1 MNQDK
6 KQIIEDIINALITI
20 NVFEYYNAH
29 DKKLIGCTYKHDQLI
44 NAIIKHC
51 SSLCLHDWS
60 SDIIKDQTY
69 LSVFESINKIA
80 QNYTEDE
87 LRLIYSDMEDK
98 HLTITNQFFSG
109 VYKLSIFSVK
119 SQLSGYR
126 RDGKKGMIHAF
137 NFCEYIEENLND
149 TIKLS
154 NKQELDIVFFLQ
166 WFESNKTKFLTPKQ
180 LAFLENENITKT
192 NKSIYRKRI
201 FNNTIDA
208 YKQAFN
214 NCEDDRRNA
223 LESQIKTIEDI
234 LNAKDFESVYIKHRD
249 KQYIIDAVTDDLEI
263 LRAFNLGYR
272 NYDKVIRPLRVCL
285 FKKLDELNLLLE
297 EL

>member
-1 MNQDK
+1 
-6 KQIIEDIINALITI
+6 
-20 NVFEYYNAH
+20 
-29 DKKLIGCTYKHDQLI
+29 
-44 NAIIKHC
+44 
-51 SSLCLHDWS
+51 
-60 SDIIKDQTY
+60 
-69 LSVFESINKIA
+69 
-80 QNYTEDE
+80 
-87 LRLIYSDMEDK
+87 MEDK

-223 LESQIKTIEDI
+223 LESQIKIIEDI
-234 LNAKDFESVYIKHRD
+234 LNAKDFESAYMKHRD

-272 NYDKVIRPLRVCL
+272 NYNRVIKPMRIAL
-285 FKKLDELNLLLE
+285 FRKLDELNSLLE

>member
-1 MNQDK
+1 
-6 KQIIEDIINALITI
+6 
-20 NVFEYYNAH
+20 
-29 DKKLIGCTYKHDQLI
+29 
-44 NAIIKHC
+44 
-51 SSLCLHDWS
+51 
-60 SDIIKDQTY
+60 
-69 LSVFESINKIA
+69 
-80 QNYTEDE
+80 
-87 LRLIYSDMEDK
+87 
-98 HLTITNQFFSG
+98 
-109 VYKLSIFSVK
+109 
-119 SQLSGYR
+119 
-126 RDGKKGMIHAF
+126 MIHAF

-234 LNAKDFESVYIKHRD
+234 LNAKDFESAYMKHRD
-249 KQYIIDAVTDDLEI
+249 KQYIIDAVTDDLEV

-272 NYDKVIRPLRVCL
+272 NYNKVIRPLRVCL
-285 FKKLDELNLLLE
+285 FKKLDELNSLLE